1 MKITKRQLRKI
12 IKEEYR
18 GIVREMNSDGTIS
31 ATEEEDREDLLMHAE
46 IQIDELI
53 QMVKSEADRIGG
65 GFRGPGIKAEVLK
78 MLADKIYEAR

>member
-53 QMVKSEADRIGG
+53 QMVKNGGDLSTDLREKKSLFHLERIQ
-65 GFRGPGIKAEVLK
+65 
-78 MLADKIYEAR
+78 M